1 MPFLTLPFLRSSTS
15 ILSMK
20 RRWRNEGNGKACHL
34 IPFPILWFLKLCLGE
49 REGITLPNLPSMASL
64 LPSYPSHPFTL
75 LTTIGEREG
84 YDVIA
89 SSLDSRFHE
98 LVKWVAVNE
107 GKELTRTRYPFPAPG
122 CRWPSFLYLFLFS
135 RLYHYLPTIPPLL
148 GINGR

>member
-1 MPFLTLPFLRSSTS
+1 MEAREE
-15 ILSMK
+15 
-20 RRWRNEGNGKACHL
+20 RNEGNGKACHL

-89 SSLDSRFHE
+89 RALEGGEDGHIP
-98 LVKWVAVNE
+98 LVTDDE
-107 GKELTRTRYPFPAPG
+107 
-122 CRWPSFLYLFLFS
+122 S
-135 RLYHYLPTIPPLL
+135 RLEGGERMDTSFGHRPSIPYSPSLSLSLSHSFPSPPTSARTWRLKM
-148 GINGR
+148 GGDRV

>member
-1 MPFLTLPFLRSSTS
+1 MTLRISSIPFSCLPLPSSLLPSLLLDRELR
-15 ILSMK
+15 MEA
-20 RRWRNEGNGKACHL
+20 REERNEGNGKACHL

-98 LVKWVAVNE
+98 LVK
-107 GKELTRTRYPFPAPG
+107 
-122 CRWPSFLYLFLFS
+122 
-135 RLYHYLPTIPPLL
+135 
-148 GINGR
+148 